1 MVEFITEY
9 DGAEELSEAQL
20 DELRRVCEKV
30 MENEDCDFDAEIS
43 LTFTDN
49 EGIRAINAEYRGID
63 RATDVLS
70 FPMLD
75 FSYDEADAEFE
86 TDGEMVML
94 GDIVISAERAAEQA
108 AELNHSLRRELAFL
122 TAHSVLHLLGYDH
135 VGNEEG
141 EREMIEKQDRALG
154 ELGITRDI
162 PEF

>member
-70 FPMLD
+70 FPCL
-75 FSYDEADAEFE
+75 
-86 TDGEMVML
+86 
-94 GDIVISAERAAEQA
+94 ISRMTRRTQ
-108 AELNHSLRRELAFL
+108 SLRQTGRW
-122 TAHSVLHLLGYDH
+122 SCWV
-135 VGNEEG
+135 
-141 EREMIEKQDRALG
+141 I
-154 ELGITRDI
+154 
-162 PEF
+162 

>member
-1 MVEFITEY
+1 MPST
-9 DGAEELSEAQL
+9 AAS
-20 DELRRVCEKV
+20 
-30 MENEDCDFDAEIS
+30 
-43 LTFTDN
+43 
-49 EGIRAINAEYRGID
+49 
-63 RATDVLS
+63 DVLS

-75 FSYDEADAEFE
+75 FSDDEADAEFE